1 MEIVTIILAV
11 LAALVIGG
19 TVGFYLRKTFIGK
32 GVQAATN
39 DRTRILEEAEEDKKK
54 LLLEAKEESLKVL
67 SSSEAEIRERR
78 SEVSR
83 LERRVINREENV
95 EHRADNL
102 ERREHALVGKE
113 KEAEE
118 LKEELDR
125 SKETE
130 LQRLEAISALP
141 RNEAKDL
148 LLKRVE
154 DDAQFELT
162 RRYRDIEQRFKEEAD
177 EKAKRV
183 ITLAIQRLAADVVS
197 ENTTNLVPLP
207 SDDMKGRLIGR
218 EGRNIRAIEAA
229 TGVDLI
235 VDDTPGAVTISC
247 FDPIRREIARIAL
260 TNLIRDGRI
269 HPTRVEEMVEK
280 AREEVD
286 ETIHREG
293 ERAILETG
301 VKGLHPELIKLLG
314 RLKYRYSYGENIL
327 DHSIE
332 VSRVAGMLAGEIGAD
347 IEVTK
352 AGALLHDIGKAL
364 THEMAGS
371 HIEIGGEIA
380 ERYHLPEAVYRAIVE
395 HHDDDRG
402 SVEAF
407 LVASADAI
415 SAARPGARR
424 DTYEMYVKR
433 LEALETVALS
443 FPGVKKCYAIQA
455 GREVRIMVDPGD
467 LDDVAA
473 SKLARDVV
481 KKIEE
486 DLVYPGYIQVTVV
499 RETRAVEYAR

>member
-1 MEIVTIILAV
+1 MDVVTTILAV

-32 GVQAATN
+32 GVQAATSE
-39 DRTRILEEAEEDKKK
+39 RVKILEEAEEEKKK
-54 LLLEAKEESLKVL
+54 LLLEAKEESIKTL
-67 SSSEAEIRERR
+67 SSAEAEIRERR

-102 ERREHALVGKE
+102 ERRDRALADKE
-113 KEAEE
+113 KEAAE
-118 LKEELDR
+118 LKEDLEG

-130 LQRLEAISALP
+130 LQRLEAISELP
-141 RNEAKDL
+141 RNEARDV

-154 DDAQFELT
+154 DDAQYELT

-183 ITLAIQRLAADVVS
+183 ITLAIQRLASDVVS

-235 VDDTPGAVTISC
+235 VDDTPEAVTISC

-269 HPTRVEEMVEK
+269 HPTRVDEMVEK

-286 ETIHREG
+286 ETIRREG

-332 VSRVAGMLAGEIGAD
+332 VSRIAAMLAGEIGAN

-364 THEMAGS
+364 THEMEGS

-380 ERYHLPEAVYRAIVE
+380 ERYHLPEDVYRAIVE

-424 DTYEMYVKR
+424 DTYEMYTKR
-433 LEALETVALS
+433 LEALENVAMS
-443 FPGVKKCYAIQA
+443 FPGIKKCFAIQA
-455 GREVRIMVDPGD
+455 GREVRIMVEPGS

-481 KKIEE
+481 KKIEQ